1 MGTDGVVDSF
11 PGAQLLVEGC
21 NIPGELRHLVELFRV
36 GSLPPLHAAVE
47 VRSPGRE
54 HIEGNAEQTASL
66 LKLPFEL
73 TATINLD
80 TPHGKRCAVQEVFQE
95 CSGSS

>member
-1 MGTDGVVDSF
+1 MGTDCVVDSF

-21 NIPGELRHLVELFRV
+21 NIPGELRHLVELLRV
-36 GSLPPLHAAVE
+36 GSLPALHTAVE

-54 HIEGNAEQTASL
+54 HLEGNAEQAASL

-73 TATINLD
+73 TPTINLD
-80 TPHGKRCAVQEVFQE
+80 GLDGEWRSFAELL
-95 CSGSS
+95 